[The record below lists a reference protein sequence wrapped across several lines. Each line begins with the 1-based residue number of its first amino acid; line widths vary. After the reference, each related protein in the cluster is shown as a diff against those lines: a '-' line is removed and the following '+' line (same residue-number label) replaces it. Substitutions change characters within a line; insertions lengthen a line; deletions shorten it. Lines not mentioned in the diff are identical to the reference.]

1 LRLRG
6 SAGARPYED
15 KKEEAKMKILAV
27 CGFGCGSSM
36 LLKMSIDKVSKKLAI
51 ECETDI
57 SDISSAKGA
66 SCDAIFTSAEL
77 APNLKGAVPVYSV
90 NKYMD
95 LNEVEDVFKQFISD
109 TQNKK

>member
-1 LRLRG
+1 
-6 SAGARPYED
+6 
-15 KKEEAKMKILAV
+15 MKILAV

-36 LLKMSIDKVSKKLAI
+36 LLKMSIDKVCKKLGI

-57 SDISSAKGA
+57 SDVLSAKGS

-77 APNLKGAVPVYSV
+77 AANLKGGVPVYSV

-95 LNEVEDVFKQFISD
+95 LNEVEKVFQNFISD
-109 TQNKK
+109 MQDKK